1 MMHYKTFTLSSGAT
15 WSFIGPALEQ
25 GPMPALFYFA
35 LSFHE
40 SLAVDPFNQPVV
52 HLGNKPLRIFSL
64 DLPAHGHDFPATQAI
79 KAWAEAFTM
88 GEDLLTPFIEQIKNS
103 IHELLGQD
111 LLIENQIGVM
121 GLSRGGLIA
130 CHVAAKVPFI
140 RYILGFAPLTHLS
153 FSLEF
158 ADLKDRP
165 EVQAFSIETLKDQ
178 LYDRHMRFYIGNRD
192 LRVGTTLCFES
203 VKQLVETAFIHKI
216 RSPQIEL
223 IISPSI
229 GHLGHGT
236 PKENFEQGADWIA
249 SKLGVPS

>member
-1 MMHYKTFTLSSGAT
+1 MTHYKTFTLSSGAT

-52 HLGNKPLRIFSL
+52 HLANKRVRIFSL
-64 DLPAHGHDFPATQAI
+64 DLPAHGPDFPATHAI
-79 KAWAEAFTM
+79 KAWAESFIL
-88 GEDLLTPFIEQIKNS
+88 GDDPLTPFIETIKNS
-103 IHELLGQD
+103 IYELLAQG
-111 LLIENQIGVM
+111 LLIENQLGVM

-130 CHVAAKVPFI
+130 CLVAAKIPFI

-165 EVQAFSIETLKDQ
+165 EVQAFSIEALKDQ
-178 LYDRHMRFYIGNRD
+178 LCDRHIRFYIGNRD

-203 VKQLVETAFIHKI
+203 VKELVETAFVRKI

-223 IISPSI
+223 LIGPSI

-236 PKENFEQGADWIA
+236 PKETFEQGADWIA
-249 SKLGVPS
+249 SKLGVSL

>member
-1 MMHYKTFTLSSGAT
+1 MTHYKTFTLSSGTT

-52 HLGNKPLRIFSL
+52 HLADKQIRIFSL
-64 DLPAHGHDFPATQAI
+64 DLPSHGHDLPATQAI
-79 KAWAEAFTM
+79 KAWAESFM
-88 GEDLLTPFIEQIKNS
+88 LGDDPLTPFIEKIKNS
-103 IHELLGQD
+103 IYELLEQD
-111 LLIENQIGVM
+111 VLIENQIGVM

-130 CHVAAKVPFI
+130 CHVAAKIPFI
-140 RYILGFAPLTHLS
+140 RYILGFAPLTHLN

-165 EVQAFSIETLKDQ
+165 EVEAFSIEALKDQ
-178 LYDRHMRFYIGNRD
+178 LYDRHIRFYIGNRD

-203 VKQLVETAFIHKI
+203 IKQLVETAFMNKM

-236 PKENFEQGADWIA
+236 PKETFELGADWIG
-249 SKLGVPS
+249 SKLGVSL